1 MKKIL
6 FAILAVVLISGLLIS
21 SCAKETTTPG
31 PKPGEAKYG
40 GTLRILD
47 MRLPTG
53 ALGWPAKTQGQDT
66 YFLQACVEALFRADI
81 NLKSIPLLAT
91 GYKVA
96 DDRSSI
102 TLTLRKDVKFH
113 DGTDFNADA
122 CKYNLDAVMAA
133 KVPGTTGWS
142 SVEVIDANTVKINI
156 KEWENLIIGNLGGRA
171 GMMVSPTAIKTNGE
185 EWAMTNAVGTG
196 PFKLTKFE
204 RDTMLEFSRFDNYW
218 QKGKPYLDK
227 IQYIC
232 IPDSVTQITTFKV
245 GDAEMVQPWSGQ
257 VLSELKQV
265 PNSVFVYSDSGAFI
279 LYPDDA
285 NADSP
290 FSKKEVRQALE
301 YAIDKEAL
309 MKVSGFGIFLPAYQA
324 PVPLAIGFIKDIP
337 KRTYNPAKAKE
348 LLTAAGYPNGF
359 ECTLTITIP
368 APDIKDAQVAIQ
380 TFLAAVGIK
389 CNLEYADPA
398 KYADYMAKG
407 WHNTLI
413 YSPAYAAGNFLGS
426 VQTYYT
432 VPGYYVSLKGPANLK
447 ELYTAAIT
455 APDVDRNLI
464 DKVTRSMYDDDSL
477 IPISYMG
484 TGQVYQNYVHDLG
497 FGTEFANQMAWTP
510 ENAWM
515 SK

>member
-1 MKKIL
+1 
-6 FAILAVVLISGLLIS
+6 
-21 SCAKETTTPG
+21 
-31 PKPGEAKYG
+31 
-40 GTLRILD
+40 

-66 YFLQACVEALFRADI
+66 YFLQACVEALFRSDI
-81 NLKSIPLLAT
+81 NMEPVPLLAT

-96 DDRSSI
+96 DDRSSV
-102 TLTLRKDVKFH
+102 TLTLRQGVKFQ

-133 KVPGTTGWS
+133 KVPGTTGWT
-142 SVEVIDANTVKINI
+142 SVEVIDPYTVKINI
-156 KEWENLIIGNLGGRA
+156 GKWENLMIGNLGGIA
-171 GMMVSPTAIKTNGE
+171 GMMVSPTSIKTHGE
-185 EWAMTNAVGTG
+185 DWANTNAVGTG
-196 PFKLTKFE
+196 PFKFSKFE
-204 RDTMLEFSRFDNYW
+204 RDTILEFSKFDGYW

-232 IPDSVTQITTFKV
+232 IPDSVTQITTFKT
-245 GDAEMVQPWSGQ
+245 GGAEMVQPWNGQ
-257 VLSELKQV
+257 VLSELKKV
-265 PNSVFVYSDSGAFI
+265 PNSVFVYSHSGAFI

-309 MKVSGFGIFLPAYQA
+309 MKVAGFGIFESAYQA
-324 PVPLAIGFIKDIP
+324 PVPLAIGFIKDLP
-337 KRTYNPAKAKE
+337 KRTYNPTKAKE
-348 LLTAAGYPNGF
+348 LLAAAGYANGF

-368 APDIKDAQVAIQ
+368 APDIKDAQVAMQ
-380 TFLAAVGIK
+380 KMLADVGIK
-389 CNLEYADPA
+389 ANLEFADPA
-398 KYADYMAKG
+398 KYADFMAKG

-447 ELYTAAIT
+447 ELYTAAIST
-455 APDVDRNLI
+455 PTVQRDLI
-464 DKVTRSMYDDDSL
+464 DKLTRAMYDDDSL

-484 TGQVYQNYVHDLG
+484 TGQVYQDYVHDLG
-497 FGTEFANQMAWTP
+497 FGTQFANQMAWTP